1 MIKRITGLLLSL
13 IMCIGCLVP
22 ALAADGPVSSY
33 SSAYLVAN
41 AYTGDILFSQN
52 ADIQYEPASCTKI
65 LTALLVIEAC
75 EKGTLSMDKE
85 VTVSHDAVWSIDR
98 GSSHIA
104 LQEGE
109 VVTIR
114 QLMYGLL
121 VASANDCAVALAEAV
136 SGTVVDFAALMNKRA
151 AELGA
156 KNTHFVNPH
165 GLHDEGHLTTAE
177 DLALIMKACL
187 QKQDFVK
194 IQSSNYYAVG
204 PTNKSKQPHTF
215 SSVYRMIKG
224 GWYFDDRIVCGK
236 SGYTKEAGNSLVN
249 YAYADGMGL
258 IIVTMHSSSEK
269 NAYKDVEKLMDYTYK
284 NYHVQK
290 LTLPESVDM
299 DTPIGKFTAAPV
311 QRSYTVFTGSN
322 GDISAQ
328 SETDGFVI
336 VNKEVLA
343 ENLKSSAVMTT
354 EQAEVKTGDV
364 IGSLDFY
371 SGQTKVA
378 SKTLMATSDC
388 AVPEEITPQKSFLS
402 TVGGFLW
409 GVVKGAFVVFFVL
422 LVLVLCIRTYNI
434 NKRKKRRKARLEQ
447 MQKQRR
453 K

>member
-1 MIKRITGLLLSL
+1 MKKIISAVLASFLLTAFLS
-13 IMCIGCLVP
+13 VP
-22 ALAADGPVSSY
+22 LCAADV
-33 SSAYLVAN
+33 SAYSAILIATSSGDVVFEKN
-41 AYTGDILFSQN
+41 AREKL
-52 ADIQYEPASCTKI
+52 PMASTTKI
-65 LTALLVIEAC
+65 MTAVCVLENSDPDSLFTVPKEVCGIEGSSIYLIPG
-75 EKGTLSMDKE
+75 ETLS
-85 VTVSHDAVWSIDR
+85 
-98 GSSHIA
+98 
-104 LQEGE
+104 
-109 VVTIR
+109 IR
-114 QLMYGLL
+114 QLLYAVMLE
-121 VASANDCAVALAEAV
+121 SANDAAAACAYAV
-136 SGTVVDFAALMNKRA
+136 SGSPDAFADLMNQTASRIG
-151 AELGA
+151 LSD
-156 KNTHFVNPH
+156 THFTNPH

-215 SSVYRMIKG
+215 SSVYRMLKG
-224 GWYFDDRIVCGK
+224 GWYYDDRIVCGK

-249 YAYADGMGL
+249 YSYADGMGL

-299 DTPIGKFTAAPV
+299 DTPISKFTAAPV